1 MKKVNVGSNE
11 LVHMTITLTVSVP
24 QATVGVLD
32 LPLMIID
39 KPIGTTII
47 TREMLDR
54 LPF

>member
-1 MKKVNVGSNE
+1 
-11 LVHMTITLTVSVP
+11 MTITLTVSTPEGTIGTIGIV
-24 QATVGVLD
+24 A
-32 LPLMIID
+32 LPLMITD